1 MKKQVWRYD
10 TDLAERPIKVIEGNI
25 LHVMGVDAGEPF
37 LLEDW
42 QKEIIRDA
50 FGWVDKDN
58 NRKHRFIY
66 VELPKGN
73 GKSFL
78 LSAVIIYM
86 CAGENVF
93 RGENYCVAGDRFQAR
108 IIFDA
113 CRAMIEQNPK
123 LYGAFEVYKN
133 SIIYKQTKGVIHVI
147 SSESHSK
154 HGFRPYC
161 IAFDELHVQPNRE
174 LFDTLTKG
182 MIKTANSQT
191 WMITTAGVKNTF
203 AETIHDYADKI
214 KRKIIKDD
222 YWMPVIYAASE
233 DDDPFVESTWK
244 KANPAYGKF
253 IRPEDFKI
261 VVNEAK
267 NNPSALNSFKR
278 LHLNIWTGSVE
289 AWIPVHNFDAC
300 GGELDFDELRSY
312 PCYMGLDLG
321 STRDLTALAAVW
333 DLGNDKYAWH
343 CWLWCPNDTVYDRTR
358 LENVNY
364 EAWVDGGW
372 IDTTPGD
379 VIDNDYIERKLV
391 DLCKEFDVLCVGFDP
406 WGARNFAAMMIER
419 HQIPMKEVGQ
429 YIGKLS
435 EPSKKLEAWIF
446 GKNIV
451 HNNHPVLRW
460 MLDNVQIY
468 RDTNDNIRAHK
479 GKSRGKIDGI
489 AATIVAIREIIE
501 NIDIRIIDEIRF
513 L

>member
-1 MKKQVWRYD
+1 MEWKYNEK
-10 TDLAERPIKVIEGNI
+10 
-25 LHVMGVDAGEPF
+25 AGEHPVKIIERNIQHVIGSDTGKPF

-42 QKEIIRDA
+42 QKEIIRNA
-50 FGWVDKDN
+50 FGWMDDEG
-58 NRKHRFIY
+58 NRKHRFVY

-78 LSAVIIYM
+78 LSAIIIYL
-86 CAGENVF
+86 CAGEKIS

-113 CRAMIEQNPK
+113 CRAMIEQNLALSK
-123 LYGAFEVYKN
+123 IFEVYKN
-133 SIIYKQTKGVIHVI
+133 SIIHKKTKAVIHVI
-147 SSESHSK
+147 SAEAHSK
-154 HGFRPYC
+154 HGFRPYS

-174 LFDTLTKG
+174 LYDTLTKG
-182 MIKTANSQT
+182 MIKLKNSMC

-214 KRKIIKDD
+214 RRGIVKDEN
-222 YWMPVIYAASE
+222 WLPIIYAADE
-233 DDDPFVESTWK
+233 GDDPFSEETWK

-289 AWIPVHNFDAC
+289 AWVPVHDFDAC
-300 GGELDFDELRSY
+300 AAELDFNDFKDY
-312 PCYMGLDLG
+312 PCYMGLDL
-321 STRDLTALAAVW
+321 SSNRDLTALSAIW
-333 DLGNDKYAWH
+333 DLGGGSYAWH
-343 CWLWCPNDTVYDRTR
+343 CWFWCPNDTVYERTR

-364 EAWVDGGW
+364 EAWVEAGL
-372 IDTTPGD
+372 IETTFGN
-379 VIDNDYIERKLV
+379 VIDNEYIEKRIV
-391 DLCKEFDVLCVGFDP
+391 SICEEHNVQSVGFDP
-406 WGARNFAAMMIER
+406 WSAKNFAAVLIER
-419 HQIPMKEVGQ
+419 HMIPMEQVTQ
-429 YIGKLS
+429 NLSRLS
-435 EPSKKLEAWIF
+435 EPTKKLEELIMSR
-446 GKNIV
+446 KIV
-451 HNNHPVLRW
+451 HNGNPVLRW
-460 MLDNVQIY
+460 MIDNVQIY

-489 AATIVAIREIIE
+489 AAGIIALHEVLE
-501 NIDIRIIDEIRF
+501 NIDKETVDEIRF